1 MKHRVIVWGHP
12 HEVETYQKSRSVWVA
27 AGTYHGEMISTQ
39 DRSEG
44 SALKRW
50 REAATYRGNP

>member
-1 MKHRVIVWGHP
+1 MKHRVMVWGHP
-12 HEVETYQKSRSVWVA
+12 QDVEIYQKSKGVWVA

-39 DRSEG
+39 DRSES

-50 REAATYRGNP
+50 REAATYRGNL